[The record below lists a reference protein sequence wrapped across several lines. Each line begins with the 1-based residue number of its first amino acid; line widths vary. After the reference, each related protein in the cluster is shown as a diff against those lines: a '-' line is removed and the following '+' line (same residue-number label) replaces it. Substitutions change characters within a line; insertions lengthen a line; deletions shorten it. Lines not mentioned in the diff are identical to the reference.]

1 MSSPQLGLVPER
13 LESPAQPAQPVAA
26 AELPSFD
33 QLGLTPDL
41 LRTVANEGYTVPTP
55 VQAQSIPIV
64 LAGRDI
70 LAGAQTGTGKT
81 AAFVLPILQ
90 LLDASRPSVRYIPAG
105 KVRRRGETGLPI
117 RCLVLT
123 PTRELA
129 LQIEES
135 VRTYGAERP
144 VGSTT
149 IYGGVGFQPQVQAL
163 RAGPEI
169 VVATP
174 GRLLDHAGQG
184 TIDLSRVE
192 ILVLDEAD
200 RMLDMGFIHDIRR
213 VIALLPV
220 ERQNLMFSA
229 TFSDEI
235 RNLAAGIL
243 REPEYVQIARRNAV
257 IELVRQ
263 VVYPVDRERKRE
275 LLSHLIRTGQIDRA
289 LVFTR
294 TKHGANR
301 LAEQL
306 VMDGIKATA
315 IHGNKSQSQR
325 VKALDDFKAGRAAIL
340 VATEVASR
348 GLDIDGLP
356 HVVNFEMPTVAQDY
370 VHRIGRTGRAGM
382 EGDAVSLVCVDENML
397 LGDIE
402 ALLRQRITR
411 EVIPGFEVDP
421 SIKREPI
428 RQRSVGFARPVQG
441 RRPMAPRSVAPR
453 PEARPAV
460 PRQFVPAPPR
470 SAAPSRTPQSVAPG
484 GYRRPIP
491 TEYRQ
496 AQGGANASAPRG
508 FNQSVP
514 VEPRRNSAAGFRRP
528 SPSDFNQAPGASIGY
543 APGRRPDRFA
553 GADARPTHGPANRQ
567 STGRPAG
574 GGFRQPDRGYAP
586 QGERRTGHASMP
598 GERISRSAD
607 RRG

>member
-1 MSSPQLGLVPER
+1 MSSVQLGLVPER
-13 LESPAQPAQPVAA
+13 LPSPAQSAQTAPATDL
-26 AELPSFD
+26 LPFD

-41 LRTVANEGYTVPTP
+41 LRTVAKQGYTVPTP

-90 LLDASRPSVRYIPAG
+90 LLNSNRPAVRYMPGG
-105 KVRRRGETGLPI
+105 KPRRRGETGLPI

-135 VRTYGAERP
+135 VRTYGAAQP

-163 RAGPEI
+163 RTGPEI

-174 GRLLDHAGQG
+174 GRLLDHASQR
-184 TIDLSRVE
+184 TIDLSSVE

-213 VIALLPV
+213 IIDLVPAQ
-220 ERQNLMFSA
+220 RQNLMFSA

-243 REPEYVQIARRNAV
+243 RDPAYVQIARRNAP

-263 VVYPVDRERKRE
+263 VVYPVDRDRKRE
-275 LLSHLIRTGQIDRA
+275 LLSHLIRTGRIDRA

-294 TKHGANR
+294 TKHGANK

-306 VMDGIKATA
+306 VMDGISAGA

-382 EGDAVSLVCVDENML
+382 EGDAVSLVCIDENML
-397 LGDIE
+397 LGDVE
-402 ALLRQRITR
+402 ALLRSRITR

-428 RQRSVGFARPVQG
+428 RQRSVGYSRPVQG
-441 RRPMAPRSVAPR
+441 RRPMAPRAVAPRAVAPR
-453 PEARPAV
+453 PAE
-460 PRQFVPAPPR
+460 PRRFVPAAPR
-470 SAAPSRTPQSVAPG
+470 AAVPSRPPQSVAPG

-496 AQGGANASAPRG
+496 APQSGARQVAPQG
-508 FNQSVP
+508 FNQSMP
-514 VEPRRNSAAGFRRP
+514 VEPRRNSAAGYRRP
-528 SPSDFNQAPGASIGY
+528 SPSDFNQAPSAPSIGY
-543 APGRRPDRFA
+543 APGRRPDRFNGAA
-553 GADARPTHGPANRQ
+553 GRPSHGPANRQ
-567 STGRPAG
+567 
-574 GGFRQPDRGYAP
+574 PDRGSS
-586 QGERRTGHASMP
+586 RVSMP
-598 GERISRSAD
+598 GERIGRSGN
-607 RRG
+607 RPG